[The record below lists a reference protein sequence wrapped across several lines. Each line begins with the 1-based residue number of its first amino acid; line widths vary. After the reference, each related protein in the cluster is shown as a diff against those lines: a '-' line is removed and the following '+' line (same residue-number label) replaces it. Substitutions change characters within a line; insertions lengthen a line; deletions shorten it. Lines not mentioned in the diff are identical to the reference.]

1 MAVIFEQ
8 VYSRYNTLENVEFP
22 FVSRTTTSAAVTT
35 MAVIAKLADRCGID
49 YAIYFASG
57 NALYTTSYK
66 TIFSPSHVGE
76 QASERAKLFPASRGA
91 PLSRILKLQSRLTGQ
106 SVVNIQQT
114 LSLRV

>member
-1 MAVIFEQ
+1 MTVIFEQ
-8 VYSRYNTLENVEFP
+8 VYPRYNTLENVEFP

-35 MAVIAKLADRCGID
+35 VAVIAKLADRCGIE

-66 TIFSPSHVGE
+66 TIFSPSHVSE
-76 QASERAKLFPASRGA
+76 QASEAVPHHVEEQ